1 MIANPTHQQMN
12 MLKNLEE
19 WLNNF
24 LSEKSSSST
33 PMMKS
38 ENAQETSEKQS
49 FKENY
54 TSNSSPQSND
64 NSKINEVQSSKVN
77 TKEKIEQE

>member
-1 MIANPTHQQMN
+1 MIANPTHQQMS

-64 NSKINEVQSSKVN
+64 NSKINEVQPSKAN
-77 TKEKIEQE
+77 TKERIEQE